1 MFKIFEIRGKRF
13 EYSNNIQAQKLS
25 NPNPN
30 IRDSRKKIRIQI
42 ESEFIRSPLVSI
54 CQLALSLLIEGGVR
68 GLGDQPAGLEI
79 LPLRVR
85 GGRPRGAGG
94 HGARPRP
101 GLGLEAVCSVA
112 WSETR
117 GDEL

>member
-1 MFKIFEIRGKRF
+1 MRCKRMYVNACLPLAGGFIKQTTAAADWSVRLQHICRSIRH
-13 EYSNNIQAQKLS
+13 S
-25 NPNPN
+25 
-30 IRDSRKKIRIQI
+30 
-42 ESEFIRSPLVSI
+42 VSI
-54 CQLALSLLIEGGVR
+54 CQLALSLLLEGGVR

>member
-1 MFKIFEIRGKRF
+1 MRCKRTYVNTRLPLAGWLIKQTTTAADWSIHLQRICRSIRQ
-13 EYSNNIQAQKLS
+13 S
-25 NPNPN
+25 
-30 IRDSRKKIRIQI
+30 
-42 ESEFIRSPLVSI
+42 VSI

-68 GLGDQPAGLEI
+68 GLGDQPPCLEI

>member
-1 MFKIFEIRGKRF
+1 MHSSVSVHLLRF
-13 EYSNNIQAQKLS
+13 ST
-25 NPNPN
+25 
-30 IRDSRKKIRIQI
+30 
-42 ESEFIRSPLVSI
+42 
-54 CQLALSLLIEGGVR
+54 LSLLIMEGGVR

-94 HGARPRP
+94 HGARPRA
-101 GLGLEAVCSVA
+101 GLSLEAVCSIA
-112 WSETR
+112 WSESR

>member
-1 MFKIFEIRGKRF
+1 MRCKRMYVNVRLPLAGGLIKQTTAAADWSVRLQRICRSIRQ
-13 EYSNNIQAQKLS
+13 S
-25 NPNPN
+25 
-30 IRDSRKKIRIQI
+30 
-42 ESEFIRSPLVSI
+42 VSI

>member
-1 MFKIFEIRGKRF
+1 MRCKRTYVNKHLPLAGGLIKQTTAAADWSVRLQRICRSIRP
-13 EYSNNIQAQKLS
+13 S
-25 NPNPN
+25 
-30 IRDSRKKIRIQI
+30 
-42 ESEFIRSPLVSI
+42 VSI
-54 CQLALSLLIEGGVR
+54 CQLALSLLIKGGVR